1 MEVQVTGV
9 RVRPLAREGAT
20 KAFCTIFLDGELAIH
35 DIRVV
40 EGKNGLFV
48 SMPSRRLDTG
58 GYRDVAHPMTSS
70 MRDAIQERVLEAYRE
85 SCARIA
91 RSGTAAPAGGGTAPE
106 RDEARETSRG
116 AVSADPGEPPGGDR
130 PQAVGSEPASGGS

>member
-1 MEVQVTGV
+1 MQVTGV

-58 GYRDVAHPMTSS
+58 GYRDVAHPITSS
-70 MRDAIQERVLEAYRE
+70 MREAIQERVLEAYRE

-91 RSGTAAPAGGGTAPE
+91 RSGAAGPVGGGAAPDRGEAPGTSP
-106 RDEARETSRG
+106 S
-116 AVSADPGEPPGGDR
+116 AVSGADPGEPAGGDR
-130 PQAVGSEPASGGS
+130 PEAVGSEAAAGGS

>member
-58 GYRDVAHPMTSS
+58 GYRDVAHPITSS
-70 MRDAIQERVLEAYRE
+70 MRAAIQERVLEAYRE
-85 SCARIA
+85 WCARTA
-91 RSGTAAPAGGGTAPE
+91 RAAAGHPEGRGAAEETGAEETGEAGGHCGAS
-106 RDEARETSRG
+106 EA
-116 AVSADPGEPPGGDR
+116 
-130 PQAVGSEPASGGS
+130 GSEAAAGAS